1 MMTSMEIL
9 EKSLAASEKTIAA
22 LILQTYGELNKEFKM
37 VESRAQRSQAYQ
49 NFINE
54 YCIEKC
60 GAAAVAGSNS
70 MMVKLNVGGKVHLT
84 KRSIMRLEGDSINF
98 LYLII
103 SGRWNYLLPRDHN
116 GVIFVDLDPAFITP
130 IFDKLRFRSDSGTNE
145 HMIPRVSIEKKAI
158 FNSVVLYYRIV
169 DMIQVDTG
177 LSNESKI
184 EWMNDPKNILLLHSF
199 LPSDLIEMRLR
210 FELLYRGSRDGMA
223 AADFHRLCDGKNDTI
238 SVIKDSK
245 GDVFGGF
252 ADKAWSMQSQWVK
265 SEKSFLFSLKS
276 SLGKEAVKFPV
287 NAGNQNSLLHQPSYM
302 CAFGNGDLQVVP
314 SGYGHLS
321 CSMNIGTSY
330 QNPSTAHPQY
340 YHTHRYQQNT
350 QISEI
355 EVYQVIQEGSKAPD
369 RFNVIDCPINLTS
382 FTKTPQS
389 PHGAVP
395 KPTKVSNMYTN
406 QTDQLSL
413 NLLHMA
419 KVAQMAEEELLLEL
433 MWIEHLSVPMSKR
446 NLSAGLLAE
455 WQRICK
461 ESADVLPLTNGVA
474 VTSCISET
482 LKRVEESMARL
493 GMKVGSKITKNSTGG
508 IVTPNKAD
516 KAIDDVISFNAG
528 GTIIAVLRSTL
539 LRQAPSSTFAAS
551 YSDRWVQ
558 QPDEVDEYGNIY
570 MVKENTMSL
579 HLHYFSLSSCFPC
592 LFCVFPSFIVKI
604 TS

>member
-9 EKSLAASEKTIAA
+9 ERSLAASEKTIAA
-22 LILQTYGELNKEFKM
+22 LILQSYGELNKEFKM
-37 VESRAQRSQAYQ
+37 VASRVQRSQAYQ
-49 NFINE
+49 NFIDE

-60 GAAAVAGSNS
+60 GAAAGADRNS
-70 MMVKLNVGGKVHLT
+70 MMVKLNVGGKVHIT
-84 KRSIMRLEGDSINF
+84 KRSVMRLEGDSINF

-116 GVIFVDLDPAFITP
+116 GVIFVDLDPALITP

-145 HMIPRVSIEKKAI
+145 HMIPRVSIDRRAT
-158 FNSVVLYYRIV
+158 FNSVASYYRIV
-169 DMIQVDTG
+169 DMVHVDTG
-177 LSNESKI
+177 LSNQSKI
-184 EWMNDPKNILLLHSF
+184 ECMNDPKNILLLHSF

-210 FELLYRGSRDGMA
+210 FELLYRGTRDGMA

-238 SVIKDSK
+238 SVIKDSN
-245 GDVFGGF
+245 GDVCGGF
-252 ADKAWSMQSQWVK
+252 ADKAWSTKSSWVK
-265 SEKSFLFSLKS
+265 SEKSFLFSLRS
-276 SLGKEAVKFPV
+276 SLSKEVIKFPV
-287 NAGNQNSLLHQPSYM
+287 STGDPYALRHEPTYM
-302 CAFGNGDLQVVP
+302 CAFGNGDLHVIA
-314 SGYGHLS
+314 SHYGHLS

-330 QNPSTAHPQY
+330 QNPLAAQPEY
-340 YHTHRYQQNT
+340 YYTERSPLT
-350 QISEI
+350 GQISEI
-355 EVYQVIQEGSKAPD
+355 EVYQVIQEGSKVPD
-369 RFNVIDCPINLTS
+369 RFNVIECPINLTS

-446 NLSAGLLAE
+446 NLSTGLLAA

-493 GMKVGSKITKNSTGG
+493 GMKVGSKITRNSTGG

-516 KAIDDVISFNAG
+516 KAIDDVISFNVG

-539 LRQAPSSTFAAS
+539 LRQAPNSTFAAS

-558 QPDEVDEYGNIY
+558 QPDEVDECGNIY
-570 MVKENTMSL
+570 MVK
-579 HLHYFSLSSCFPC
+579 
-592 LFCVFPSFIVKI
+592 KI
-604 TS
+604 